1 MPVAEEIVILN
12 ERLTR
17 LPVDLKQGGQ
27 FIEPLCELIPS
38 MIAQQV
44 AQAPPERREA
54 LSRVTVTLEKT
65 ERGMRLEVGHS
76 DDPQV
81 EEVVRGAI
89 ENWTDMLSRGFQSMG
104 FSVEIMD

>member
-1 MPVAEEIVILN
+1 MFNQLQQMMATPQ
-12 ERLTR
+12 TR
-17 LPVDLKQGGQ
+17 ETVFK
-27 FIEPLCELIPS
+27 

-54 LSRVTVTLEKT
+54 LSRVTVTLERT
-65 ERGMRLEVGHS
+65 ERGMHLEVS
-76 DDPQV
+76 RSEDEQV

-104 FSVEIMD
+104 FQVEIVE

>member
-1 MPVAEEIVILN
+1 MFNQLQQMMSTPQAREMVF
-12 ERLTR
+12 
-17 LPVDLKQGGQ
+17 K
-27 FIEPLCELIPS
+27 

-44 AQAPPERREA
+44 AQSPPERRAA

-65 ERGMRLEVGHS
+65 ERGIRLEVSHS

-104 FSVEIMD
+104 FKVEIVD

>member
-1 MPVAEEIVILN
+1 MVF
-12 ERLTR
+12 
-17 LPVDLKQGGQ
+17 K
-27 FIEPLCELIPS
+27 

-65 ERGMRLEVGHS
+65 GRGMHLEVGHS

-81 EEVVRGAI
+81 EEVIRGAI

-104 FSVEIMD
+104 FKVEIVE